1 MFLKLENMRVL
12 VVGGGNVGLEKL
24 NAIVHNSPATQV
36 RLVAVA
42 INEQVR
48 ALAEKH
54 SNIQLEEKEFEEE
67 DLNDVHVVIVAVN
80 DPAASK
86 DISTLAKQK
95 GKLVNVADKPELCD
109 FYLSS
114 IVQKG
119 NLKIAIS
126 TNGKSRTLA

>member
-1 MFLKLENMRVL
+1 MKQDQPIANSSSIGSSNQLFPVFLKLENMRVL

-86 DISTLAKQK
+86 DISTLAKKRPAQ
-95 GKLVNVADKPELCD
+95 
-109 FYLSS
+109 
-114 IVQKG
+114 
-119 NLKIAIS
+119 
-126 TNGKSRTLA
+126 RR